1 MRLGIDFGTTH
12 TVVAACD
19 RGNYPL
25 VAFTDPAGDTHEFVP
40 SVVAERDGELCFG
53 HEALAAA
60 AEDPS
65 WTVVRSFKRLLGGDA
80 SPNRLVRVG
89 STEIPLVELLSRF
102 LDALRL
108 GILERSNVPRR
119 GGRRR
124 PGASEDLAAVVGTP
138 AHALGTQR
146 FLTLDAFRRA
156 GFTVR
161 AMLNEPS
168 AGAFEYTHR
177 HADTLSAR
185 REHVVVYDLGGGT
198 FDASAVRIRGAEHE
212 IVATA
217 GVSRLGGDDFDEQ
230 MLRCV
235 LDAAAISEGALVR
248 STRSRLIDAC
258 REAKERLNPSTRR
271 IAIDLES
278 VLGAGAPARMPTL
291 PVTDYYAACAP
302 LIDRTLQ
309 AVARVITGL
318 GGDEGEAAEAPGE
331 GALAGIYVVGGAS
344 ALPPVV
350 RTLRERFGR
359 RVHRSPYPSAATAIG
374 LAIACD
380 ERSGFALRDVFSR
393 NFVVFREGRAGA
405 EVVVDP
411 IFTGEDRLPRAGDA
425 PVVRTRTYRPV
436 HDIGHF
442 RFMECAS
449 IGGGTPVGDGATS
462 GEVLF
467 PFDPALRDRSD
478 LRGIP
483 ARRLDREGPLV
494 REEYRLDPQG
504 IINVRILDLESGY
517 ERAWRMG

>member
-1 MRLGIDFGTTH
+1 MRIGIDFGTTY

-19 RGNYPL
+19 RGNYPV
-25 VAFTDPAGDTHEFVP
+25 VAFTDPAGDAHEFVP
-40 SVVAERDGELCFG
+40 SVVAERAGELRFG
-53 HEALAAA
+53 HEALAIA
-60 AEDPS
+60 AEDS
-65 WTVVRSFKRLLGGDA
+65 AWTLVRSFKRLLGGDA
-80 SPNRLVRVG
+80 APGRRVQVG

-108 GILERSNVPRR
+108 GILERSNVTRR
-119 GGRRR
+119 GARRR
-124 PGASEDLAAVVGTP
+124 TAASEELAAVVGTP
-138 AHALGTQR
+138 ANALGTQR
-146 FLTLDAFRRA
+146 LLTLDGFRRA
-156 GFTVR
+156 GFAVR

-198 FDASAVRIRGAEHE
+198 FDASAVRIRGVEHE

-217 GVSRLGGDDFDEQ
+217 GVSCLGGDDFDEQ

-235 LDAAAISEGALVR
+235 LSAAAIPEGALAR
-248 STRSRLIDAC
+248 SARSRLLDAC

-278 VLGAGAPARMPTL
+278 VPGSAAPLRTATFPAS
-291 PVTDYYAACAP
+291 DYYAACAP
-302 LIDRTLQ
+302 LIDRTLE
-309 AVARVITGL
+309 AVAPVIACL
-318 GGDEGEAAEAPGE
+318 GGDEGQAAEASGE

-344 ALPPVV
+344 ALPPIG

-359 RVHRSPYPSAATAIG
+359 RVHRSLYPSAATAIG

-380 ERSGFALRDVFSR
+380 EQSGFALHDVFSR

-405 EVVVDP
+405 EVVLDP

-442 RFMECAS
+442 RFLECRS
-449 IGGGTPVGDGATS
+449 VGGGAPVGDVATS

-504 IINVRILDLESGY
+504 IVSVRILDLESGY
-517 ERAWRMG
+517 ERAWRLE